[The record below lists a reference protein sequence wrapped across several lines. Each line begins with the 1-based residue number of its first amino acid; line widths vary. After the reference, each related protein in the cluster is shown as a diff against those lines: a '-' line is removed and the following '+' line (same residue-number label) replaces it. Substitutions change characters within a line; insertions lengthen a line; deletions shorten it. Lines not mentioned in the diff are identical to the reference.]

1 MREVCNKLLTR
12 TLSQEEKQRSFEV
25 LWPELLHSLVNN
37 IVSELD
43 ICESKE
49 YSKL

>member
-1 MREVCNKLLTR
+1 MREACNQLLTR

-25 LWPELLHSLVNN
+25 LWPELLYSVVNN
-37 IVSELD
+37 IVSELN
-43 ICESKE
+43 ISESKE

>member
-1 MREVCNKLLTR
+1 MCNQLLTR

-25 LWPELLHSLVNN
+25 LWPELLQSVVNN
-37 IVSELD
+37 IVSELN